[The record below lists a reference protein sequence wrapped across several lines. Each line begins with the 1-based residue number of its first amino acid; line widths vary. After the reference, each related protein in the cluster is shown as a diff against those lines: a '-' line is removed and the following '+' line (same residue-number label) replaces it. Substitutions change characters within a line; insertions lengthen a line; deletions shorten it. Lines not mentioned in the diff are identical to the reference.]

1 MSSRLV
7 RFSSHVS
14 ERSDEACTSKFAL
27 QRPRWRTRELLL
39 DRTRRMELA
48 DKRPRSALGADLA
61 RRSGE
66 RIAARPSQPWQLRS
80 SCWPAPAPSCPS
92 ATISTSTTT
101 ADAPRQPVTTDD
113 QPGPASVPRRAL
125 IVRSER
131 SSSTR
136 LNASSGNFSQRA
148 SGAPPSE
155 QRVRKRQST
164 QSRCMRHD
172 APPARPRCGHR
183 ERGHR

>member
-1 MSSRLV
+1 MIFAYRRGWFAPSQGDQGVIRILAYRGGRTAARSRPRSRACTLGAKGGSLFSSRLV

-14 ERSDEACTSKFAL
+14 ERSDETCWQQVCSSKASMAA
-27 QRPRWRTRELLL
+27 RELLL

-80 SCWPAPAPSCPS
+80 SRWPAPAPSCPS

-125 IVRSER
+125 MVRSDR
-131 SSSTR
+131 SSSI
-136 LNASSGNFSQRA
+136 
-148 SGAPPSE
+148 
-155 QRVRKRQST
+155 V
-164 QSRCMRHD
+164 
-172 APPARPRCGHR
+172 
-183 ERGHR
+183 